1 MSTHLSYFTKAE
13 TNSNFTINPIDMNY
27 ENQTNI
33 YIYIYILKYKIQ
45 NLIA

>member
-33 YIYIYILKYKIQ
+33 YIYIYFLNIKFKT
-45 NLIA
+45 